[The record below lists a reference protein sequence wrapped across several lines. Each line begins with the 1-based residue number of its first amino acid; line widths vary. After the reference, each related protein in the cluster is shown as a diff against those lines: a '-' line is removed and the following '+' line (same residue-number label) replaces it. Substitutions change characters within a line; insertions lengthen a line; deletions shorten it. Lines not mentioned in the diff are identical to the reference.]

1 MAEAAN
7 AAKAKKE
14 PAPKIPVTMKDGRI
28 LEFTERGKCITEET
42 EAGLRFNF
50 KSGDQLEVAVA
61 DLQPL
66 HERFLLH
73 GIKQKYQDEFASAGD
88 AEDAYEW
95 VSDLHTRLLR
105 GEWRETAEG
114 GGGVSGA
121 GLLVRALMEVF
132 GKSREDIKAYLA
144 DKSRKEQEILR
155 EHGPIKAKI
164 DEIKARAPKSVDNAA
179 KAQELLQGLGQAA

>member
-14 PAPKIPVTMKDGRI
+14 PAPKIPVTMKDGRT
-28 LEFTERGKCITEET
+28 LEFTERGKCITEELPD
-42 EAGLRFNF
+42 GLRFNF
-50 KSGDQLEVAVA
+50 KSGDQLEVRFTDLSALA
-61 DLQPL
+61 DK
-66 HERFLLH
+66 FLAH
-73 GIKQKYQDEFASAGD
+73 GVKQKYQDEFASAGD

-95 VSDLHTRLLR
+95 VCDLHTRMLK

-132 GKSREDIKAYLA
+132 GKSREEIKAYLA
-144 DKSRKEQEILR
+144 DKSRKEQEVLR
-155 EHGPIKAKI
+155 EHAPIKAKI
-164 DEIKARAPKSVDNAA
+164 DEIKARAPKSADNAA
-179 KAQELLQGLGQAA
+179 KAEELLRGLGQAA